1 MTTAHGYTPAAM
13 RGLTD
18 TEAAVFRRRLGWSQG
33 EFARRAGV
41 PRPALTHYLRRT
53 RPLCH
58 DRCIRLR
65 RAVEAA
71 GMEVAP

>member
-1 MTTAHGYTPAAM
+1 MTPHGYTPAAV

-18 TEAAVFRRRLGWSQG
+18 TEAAVFCRRLEWSQG

-58 DRCIRLR
+58 DRRVRLR

-71 GMEVAP
+71 GQQVAR